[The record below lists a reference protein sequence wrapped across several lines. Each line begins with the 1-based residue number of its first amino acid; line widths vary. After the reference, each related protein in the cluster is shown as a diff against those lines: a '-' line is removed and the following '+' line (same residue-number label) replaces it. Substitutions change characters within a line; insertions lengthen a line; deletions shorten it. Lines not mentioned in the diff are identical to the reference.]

1 MIIVSRGE
9 NLKARVARLEIDLP
23 AVEKALL
30 AEASQ
35 FRFAY
40 SARRLQS
47 GGFLLSRR
55 HLRLHQ

>member
-9 NLKARVARLEIDLP
+9 NLKARVAWLEIDLH

-40 SARRLQS
+40 SVRRLQA
-47 GGFLLSRR
+47 GGFLLSHR